1 MNSVLPA
8 GPLAAGG
15 LPPLTAGT
23 ALRVWQFAPVVS
35 AALLLLAA
43 GYLAGVWRVARR
55 HPARPWPAARTMAFL
70 AGLAVTGVATQS
82 SIGAYDD
89 VLFSDHMVQHLLLI
103 MIVPPLLVLGRPVTL
118 LLHSVGNPGH
128 TWVKRAVRSP
138 VVSALTWPPAATALY
153 CAVVA
158 GTHLTPL
165 MNVVVENEAVH
176 DAEHALYLV
185 TGYLFFLPLLGSEP
199 IRWRVSMAGR
209 FLMLLVT
216 MPVDTAV
223 GVLLMIAPHEMFPA
237 YARAGRTWGPGLV
250 ADLNAGGTIMWAGS
264 DAIMTV
270 LALAVA
276 VMLVYDPR
284 PAGPLGRWAEG
295 SRRAV
300 LLRGLASAGTAM
312 PAGRVI
318 DDDAHLAAYNAYLS
332 TLGRSG
338 RDPAGHS
345 AGSPG
350 RRR

>member
-1 MNSVLPA
+1 VLPTA
-8 GPLAAGG
+8 QLAADG
-15 LPPLTAGT
+15 LPPLTAAT
-23 ALRVWQFAPVVS
+23 ALRVWQFAPMVS

-70 AGLAVTGVATQS
+70 AGLAVTDVATQS

-103 MIVPPLLVLGRPVTL
+103 MIIPPLLVLGRPVTL

-138 VVSALTWPPAATALY
+138 VMTALTWPPAATALY

-165 MNVVVENEAVH
+165 MNVVLENDAVH
-176 DAEHALYLV
+176 NAEHTLYLV

-209 FLMLLVT
+209 FLMLLVA

-223 GVLLMIAPHEMFPA
+223 GVLLMIAPHEIFPA

-250 ADLNAGGTIMWAGS
+250 ADLHAGGTIMWAGS
-264 DAIMTV
+264 DAIMTL
-270 LALAVA
+270 LALVVA
-276 VMLVYDPR
+276 AMLIYDPR
-284 PAGPLGRWAEG
+284 QAGSLGRWAEG

-300 LLRGLASAGTAM
+300 LLRGMASAGTV
-312 PAGRVI
+312 PGGRAI

-338 RDPAGHS
+338 PDSRRPAEQ
-345 AGSPG
+345 
-350 RRR
+350 